1 MSLQVTVKMVGE
13 LRGRTGAGLL
23 DCKKALTEAEGDMD
37 EAMTIL
43 RKKGVASA
51 AAKAGRTA
59 SEGLVGQYVH
69 LGGKVGVLVEVNCET
84 DFVAKTEAFKTL
96 TKDICLH
103 IAASN
108 PQYISR
114 EDVPDEVVGRERDIA
129 AAQVAGK
136 PAHIVQTIVEGKM
149 EKVYQSI
156 CLLEQPFVRNPEQSI
171 RGLLNEQIA
180 KLGENIVLRRF
191 TRYQLGD

>member
-1 MSLQVTVKMVGE
+1 MTLQVTAKMVGE
-13 LRGRTGAGLL
+13 LRGNTGAGLL

-51 AAKAGRTA
+51 VAKASRTA
-59 SEGLVGQYVH
+59 SEGLIDQYVH

-84 DFVAKTEAFKTL
+84 DFVAKTEAFKAL

-114 EDVPDEVVGRERDIA
+114 DDVPDEVVGRERDIA

-136 PAHIVQTIVEGKM
+136 PAHIVEKIVEGKID
-149 EKVYQSI
+149 KVYQSI
-156 CLLEQPFVRNPEQSI
+156 CLLEQPFVKNPEQSI
-171 RGLLNEQIA
+171 RDLLNEQIA

>member
-1 MSLQVTVKMVGE
+1 MTLHVTAKMVGE
-13 LRGRTGAGLL
+13 LRAKTGAGLL
-23 DCKKALTEAEGDMD
+23 DCKKALTEAGGDME

-43 RKKGVASA
+43 RKTGVASA

-59 SEGLVGQYVH
+59 SEGLIDQYIH
-69 LGGKVGVLVEVNCET
+69 LGGKLGVLVEVNCET

-114 EDVPDEVVGRERDIA
+114 EEVPDEVVGRERDIA
-129 AAQVAGK
+129 AAQVSGK
-136 PAHIVQTIVEGKM
+136 PAHIMQKIVEGKM
-149 EKVYQSI
+149 DKFYQSI

-171 RGLLNEQIA
+171 RDLLNEQIA